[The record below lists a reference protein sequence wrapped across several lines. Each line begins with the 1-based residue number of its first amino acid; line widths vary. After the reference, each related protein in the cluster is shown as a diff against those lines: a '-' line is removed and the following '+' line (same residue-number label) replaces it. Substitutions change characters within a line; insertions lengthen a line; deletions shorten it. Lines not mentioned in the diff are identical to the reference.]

1 MVTQQQVLLLA
12 RTNALAKSMKMQD
25 MWQMPGTNGSPQKP
39 TLLKMQP
46 TTTSET
52 VCAHLPSYGREIMKH
67 FVCWCRVANAEC
79 GEHSGTPAT
88 ALKRNP
94 LLCIRESKRS
104 ECLKQAGQEPW
115 EFPCAPTHRYPS
127 SSMIHQD
134 VVQSFVFTSGRH
146 FSRHWRAKT
155 WRRRIWTCPGC
166 PTIWLSMVAYRP
178 GPWAL
183 TGQRDWIGAG
193 GILGY
198 FGGLGG

>member
-12 RTNALAKSMKMQD
+12 RTNALASHEVIAPAEND
-25 MWQMPGTNGSPQKP
+25 AVRQMRSPQKP

-52 VCAHLPSYGREIMKH
+52 VCAHLQSYGRELMKH

-88 ALKRNP
+88 TLKRNP
-94 LLCIRESKRS
+94 WLCIRESEINKMWS
-104 ECLKQAGQEPW
+104 ECLKQAGQEPL
-115 EFPCAPTHRYPS
+115 EFLRARIHRYPS
-127 SSMIHQD
+127 SSIILQE

-155 WRRRIWTCPGC
+155 
-166 PTIWLSMVAYRP
+166 
-178 GPWAL
+178 
-183 TGQRDWIGAG
+183 
-193 GILGY
+193 
-198 FGGLGG
+198 